1 MSVDFD
7 DVEITDDE
15 EDGVIGATV
24 VSSIYKGSY
33 YQCIVRTDD
42 YYDFFVDTDDDWL
55 KGDRV
60 GIKIA
65 KDKIII
71 EKREVI
77 DEDEVIEIPEV
88 VVDEVDPELSKQLA
102 EDIKTEAIEQAI
114 EEDATVVYNGEII
127 ETPDKEDDAE

>member
-1 MSVDFD
+1 MVDVSLNRNFEAGAPVKVKVDFD
-7 DVEITDDE
+7 DVIITDDE

-60 GIKIA
+60 GINIA
-65 KDKIII
+65 PEKIIV
-71 EKREVI
+71 ERREVSEN
-77 DEDEVIEIPEV
+77 DAPEEAPV
-88 VVDEVDPELSKQLA
+88 PDQTA
-102 EDIKTEAIEQAI
+102 ETTE
-114 EEDATVVYNGEII
+114 N
-127 ETPDKEDDAE
+127 DDAEVKG